1 MGPLCFLCLFAA
13 TRFLH
18 HRIMIALVRRS
29 DSVLA
34 FDHRVPYYPVPM
46 SRYRVPQKPGS
57 KYITPEGK
65 QRLSDEFTYLWRSK
79 RPEVTAALAAAA
91 AEGDRSENAEY
102 IYRKKQLREI
112 DARIHHLKDRLEHI
126 VVVDTSP
133 TDPSRVFFGA
143 WVRLE
148 DEEGNRSE
156 YRIVGPDEFD
166 STKGLISMDS
176 PMARALM
183 KKAEGDEV
191 VVKRPKG
198 DALFLIKNV
207 QYRPFE

>member
-1 MGPLCFLCLFAA
+1 
-13 TRFLH
+13 
-18 HRIMIALVRRS
+18 
-29 DSVLA
+29 
-34 FDHRVPYYPVPM
+34 M
-46 SRYRVPQKPGS
+46 SRYRQPQKPGS

-65 QRLSDEFTYLWRSK
+65 QRLRDEFTFLWKTK

-112 DARIHHLKDRLEHI
+112 DSRIHHLKERLEHI
-126 VVVDTSP
+126 VVVDSK
-133 TDPSRVFFGA
+133 PSNPSQVFFGA

-148 DEEGNRSE
+148 DEEGNASE

-166 STKGLISMDS
+166 PAKNLISMDS

-183 KKAEGDEV
+183 KKTEGDEV

-198 DALFLIKNV
+198 DAVFTIVCV
-207 QYRPFE
+207 QYEPFRS

>member
-1 MGPLCFLCLFAA
+1 
-13 TRFLH
+13 
-18 HRIMIALVRRS
+18 
-29 DSVLA
+29 
-34 FDHRVPYYPVPM
+34 M
-46 SRYRVPQKPGS
+46 SRYRTPQTPGS

-65 QRLSDEFTYLWRSK
+65 KRLSDEFEFLWREK

-112 DARIHHLKDRLEHI
+112 DSRIHHLKNRLEHI
-126 VVVDTSP
+126 VVVDSAP
-133 TDPSRVFFGA
+133 ANESHVFFGA

-148 DEEGNRSE
+148 DEEGSISE

-166 STKGLISMDS
+166 AAKNLISMDS

-191 VVKRPKG
+191 VVRRPKG
-198 DALFLIKNV
+198 DTAFVIAKV
-207 QYRPFE
+207 QYKPFA

>member
-1 MGPLCFLCLFAA
+1 LF
-13 TRFLH
+13 
-18 HRIMIALVRRS
+18 
-29 DSVLA
+29 LA
-34 FDHRVPYYPVPM
+34 FSDILSYYSVSM
-46 SRYRVPQKPGS
+46 SRYRPPQKTGS

-65 QRLSDEFTYLWRSK
+65 KRLTDEFEHLWRTK

-112 DARIHHLKDRLEHI
+112 DARIHFLKQRLEDI
-126 VVVDTSP
+126 VVVGSKPDDETM
-133 TDPSRVFFGA
+133 VFFGA

-148 DEEGNRSE
+148 DEEGRVFE
-156 YRIVGPDEFD
+156 YRIVGPDESD
-166 STKGLISMDS
+166 HSKGLISMDA

-183 KKAEGDEV
+183 KKTEGDEV
-191 VVKRPKG
+191 VVKRPK
-198 DALFLIKNV
+198 DKAVFTIVSV

>member
-1 MGPLCFLCLFAA
+1 
-13 TRFLH
+13 
-18 HRIMIALVRRS
+18 
-29 DSVLA
+29 
-34 FDHRVPYYPVPM
+34 M
-46 SRYRVPQKPGS
+46 SRYRPPQKPGS

-65 QRLSDEFTYLWRSK
+65 KRLSDEFEFLWREK

-112 DARIHHLKDRLEHI
+112 DARLHHLKNRLEHI
-126 VVVDTSP
+126 VVVDSKP
-133 TDPSRVFFGA
+133 DDESRVFFGA

-148 DEEGNRSE
+148 DQEGNITE

-166 STKGLISMDS
+166 SGKGLISMDA
-176 PMARALM
+176 PVARALM
-183 KKAEGDEV
+183 KKVEGDEV

-198 DALFLIKNV
+198 DAVFTIVRV
-207 QYRPFE
+207 QYKPFT

>member
-1 MGPLCFLCLFAA
+1 
-13 TRFLH
+13 
-18 HRIMIALVRRS
+18 
-29 DSVLA
+29 
-34 FDHRVPYYPVPM
+34 M
-46 SRYRVPQKPGS
+46 SRYRPPQKPQS

-65 QRLSDEFTYLWRSK
+65 KRLTDEFEFLWRQK

-112 DARIHHLKDRLEHI
+112 DARIHHLKGRLEDI
-126 VVVDTSP
+126 VVVDSHP
-133 TDPSRVFFGA
+133 DDECRIFFGA

-148 DEEGNRSE
+148 DETGSMTE

-166 STKGLISMDS
+166 PANNLISMDS

-183 KKAEGDEV
+183 KKSEGDEV

-198 DALFLIKNV
+198 DAVFTIVRV
-207 QYRPFE
+207 QYEPFKT

>member
-1 MGPLCFLCLFAA
+1 MSRQRKPQ
-13 TRFLH
+13 
-18 HRIMIALVRRS
+18 
-29 DSVLA
+29 
-34 FDHRVPYYPVPM
+34 PPM
-46 SRYRVPQKPGS
+46 SKH
-57 KYITPEGK
+57 ITPEGR
-65 QRLSDEFTYLWRSK
+65 QRLMDEFNLLWKIK

-112 DARIHHLKDRLEHI
+112 DSRIHFLKDRLEVV
-126 VVVDTSP
+126 VVVDTVP
-133 TDPSRVFFGA
+133 TDQSRVFFGA

-148 DEEGNRSE
+148 DNAGKTMQ

-166 STKGLISMDS
+166 AEQGFISMDS

-191 VVKRPKG
+191 IVKRPKG
-198 DALFLIKNV
+198 DAVFTIV
-207 QYRPFE
+207 EVSYRPF

>member
-1 MGPLCFLCLFAA
+1 LIIPDNALLF
-13 TRFLH
+13 
-18 HRIMIALVRRS
+18 
-29 DSVLA
+29 
-34 FDHRVPYYPVPM
+34 PVM
-46 SRYRVPQKPGS
+46 SRFREHQKPGS

-65 QRLSDEFTYLWRSK
+65 KRLSDEFEHLWRVK

-112 DARIHHLKDRLEHI
+112 DARIHHLKERLEHI
-126 VVVDTSP
+126 VVVDRSP
-133 TDPSRVFFGA
+133 ENESQVFFGA

-148 DEEGNRSE
+148 DEEGSISE

-166 STKGLISMDS
+166 HTKGLISMDS
-176 PMARALM
+176 PMAKALM
-183 KKAEGDEV
+183 RKSEGDKV

-198 DALFLIKNV
+198 DAVITIVNV
-207 QYRPFE
+207 QYRPFDEEGERT